1 MVGGR
6 SYSAGAPHPI
16 AGQPQVRTLHPPA
29 KVTSVISHQFYDR
42 QTHIPAESLP
52 VATCCRG
59 YVRILFQQEAFGSRD
74 GAVQEMHG
82 NEPEESQGAIPE
94 AQYRLTR
101 CGIVVS
107 NGRRVEWWKD
117 EGAAEASASHAESCD
132 GDVGSPLQ
140 HHRLS

>member
-42 QTHIPAESLP
+42 CTDHIPAESM
-52 VATCCRG
+52 ADETCCRWA
-59 YVRILFQQEAFGSRD
+59 VRLLFQQEAFGSRD

-82 NEPEESQGAIPE
+82 NEPEEGQGAIPE
-94 AQYRLTR
+94 A
-101 CGIVVS
+101 
-107 NGRRVEWWKD
+107 
-117 EGAAEASASHAESCD
+117 
-132 GDVGSPLQ
+132 
-140 HHRLS
+140 